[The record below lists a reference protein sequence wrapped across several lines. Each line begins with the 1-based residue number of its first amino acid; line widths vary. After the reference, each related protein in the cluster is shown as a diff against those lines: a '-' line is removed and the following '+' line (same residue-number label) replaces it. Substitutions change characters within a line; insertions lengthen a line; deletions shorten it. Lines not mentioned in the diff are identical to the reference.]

1 MENIR
6 KIEQTGLNEG
16 KNKLEINSVDGKFNE
31 WLALDIDFAEKIGK
45 FADKVEKEDGHIV
58 YVFNNPAN
66 FVRFLKEIQEKR
78 LYKYIPTNYVILKW
92 NVWEEVRAEVL
103 PKDKAEMFVETAI
116 YSMAAGM
123 YDKDYFENLKNKKY
137 EDYVVGEEE

>member
-1 MENIR
+1 MGNIR

-31 WLALDIDFAEKIGK
+31 WLALDIDFAEEIGK

-58 YVFNNPAN
+58 YVFNNPVN
-66 FVRFLKEIQEKR
+66 FVGFLKEIQEKG
-78 LYKYIPTNYVILKW
+78 LYKYIPINYVILKW
-92 NVWEEVRAEVL
+92 NVWEEVRAEVF
-103 PKDKAEMFVETAI
+103 PKDKAEMFVETAT